1 MTGVVLARGL
11 IKEFERVTAVAGID
25 FEVKAGECFGFLGP
39 NGAGKSTTLRMI
51 HCFLPPTAG
60 HLEILGLEVPGQCR
74 RIKRQLGVVPQDNN
88 IDPELKVL
96 ENLLVYARFF
106 DLPRTEALRRAAEL
120 MSFFGLDGKEN
131 ERPDN
136 LSGGMKRRLTIARAL
151 INKPRLLL
159 LDEPTT
165 GLDPQARYQVWQR
178 LFRLKEEGVTLIL
191 TTHYMDEA
199 AQLCD
204 RLVIMDAGAILASGE
219 PDHLLAEHT
228 GREVVVVGDGALRP
242 DEVAAAAG
250 GFYRDKLVLGRD
262 LFLYTDSGHDLLAAL
277 GGLNFKRLV
286 LRPATLEDVYLRLTG
301 KGLEE

>member
-1 MTGVVLARGL
+1 MVVASGL
-11 IKEFERVTAVAGID
+11 GKEFGRVRAVAGID
-25 FEVKAGECFGFLGP
+25 FEVRAGECFGFLGP
-39 NGAGKSTTLRMI
+39 NGAGKSTTVRMI

-60 HLEILGLEVPGQCR
+60 RLTVLGLEVPGQCR
-74 RIKRQLGVVPQDNN
+74 RIKRQLGVVPQENN

-106 DLPRTEALRRAAEL
+106 DISGTDALQRAQEL
-120 MSFFGLDGKEN
+120 LAFFGLEGKGN

-191 TTHYMDEA
+191 TTHYMEEA

-204 RLVIMDAGAILASGE
+204 RLVIMDSGSILAGGE
-219 PDHLLAEHT
+219 PDRLVAEHT
-228 GREVVVVGDGALRP
+228 GREVVAVGEGAARAL
-242 DEVAAAAG
+242 EVEDRAG
-250 GFYRDKLVLGRD
+250 SLYRDKLVLGQD
-262 LFLYTDSGHDLLAAL
+262 LFLYCDSGRELLAAL
-277 GGLNFKRLV
+277 GDLGFSRLL

-301 KGLEE
+301 GKEFGE

>member
-1 MTGVVLARGL
+1 LAGVVVAKGL
-11 IKEFERVTAVAGID
+11 VKEFERVTAVAGID
-25 FEVKAGECFGFLGP
+25 FEVRAGECFGFLGP

-60 HLEILGLEVPGQCR
+60 HLEILGLAVPGQCR
-74 RIKRQLGVVPQDNN
+74 RIKRHLGVVPQENN

-96 ENLLVYARFF
+96 ESLLVYARFF
-106 DLPRTEALRRAAEL
+106 DLTRAEAIERAGEL
-120 MSFFGLDGKEN
+120 MAFFGLEGKEN

-151 INKPRLLL
+151 INKPQLLL

-191 TTHYMDEA
+191 TTHYMEEA

-204 RLVIMDAGAILASGE
+204 RLVIMESGAILASGE
-219 PDHLLAEHT
+219 PEQLVADHT
-228 GREVVVVGDGALRP
+228 GREVVIVGDGALRP
-242 DEVAAAAG
+242 DEVEAVAG
-250 GFYRDKLVLGRD
+250 NLYRDKLVLGQD
-262 LFLYTDSGHDLLAAL
+262 LFLYTNSGPELLAAL
-277 GGLNFKRLV
+277 GNLGFPRLV